1 MSPAALARA
10 VGFALKSLALHKLRS
25 GLTMLGIVLG
35 VCSVIAMLA
44 IGEGAS
50 AQAQEQ
56 VIALGATNVIVRTV
70 KPPPQAYTSGGRVM
84 DYGLTRMDHRRLA
97 TLPAVERA
105 VPIREAAQEIRRLQ
119 KTLNGRLVGVTPDY
133 ESLNN
138 LTVSR
143 GRFIA
148 DRDRV
153 GSETVCVL
161 SAGARDALFGF
172 DDPLGDRVRVGEVF
186 YKVVG
191 VASPRGAT
199 AAVGGSLSAQDFD
212 KDVYIPIDTFQTRV
226 GDLIVQRTQGGSSYE
241 RIELNQITLKV
252 DEAKNVVPTAE
263 AVRENLAL
271 SHPNRDY
278 AVVVP
283 QELLKQAEQIKDIF
297 NIVLGSIA
305 AISLVVGGIG
315 IMNIMLATVTERTR
329 EIGIRR
335 ALGARQGDILQQ
347 FLTETIVLSGAG
359 GIVGILLGM
368 STPLAFGGL
377 KWVVQTFVLDPPS
390 PGDGAGAG
398 AGAGAGSGA
407 GGGAMGGMLTDLE
420 PQLALWSL
428 PVSFLIAVG
437 IGVIF
442 GILPARNA
450 ARLDPIEALR
460 HE

>member
-1 MSPAALARA
+1 MSPAGLLRA
-10 VGFALKSLALHKLRS
+10 VQFALKSLLLHKLRS

-50 AQAQEQ
+50 AQAQRQ

-70 KPPPQAYTSGGRVM
+70 KPPAESREGGGRVM
-84 DYGLTRMDHRRLA
+84 DYGVKRSDFRQLERIA
-97 TLPAVERA
+97 AVVRA
-105 VPIREAAQEIRRLQ
+105 VPIREAAQEMRRLQ
-119 KTLNGRLVGVTPDY
+119 KKMNGRLVGVTPDY

-138 LTVSR
+138 LSVAR
-143 GRFIA
+143 GRFIT
-148 DRDRV
+148 DRDRFT
-153 GSETVCVL
+153 GETVCVL
-161 SAGARDALFGF
+161 SAGVRDELFGL
-172 DDPLGDRVRVGEVF
+172 DDPLGDRVRIGEVF

-191 VASPRGAT
+191 VCSPRGAS
-199 AAVGGSLSAQDFD
+199 AAVGGSMSAQEFD
-212 KDVYIPIDTFQTRV
+212 KDIYIPIETFRTRI

-241 RIELNQITLKV
+241 RIELSQVTLQV
-252 DEAKNVVPTAE
+252 DEAANVQPAADV
-263 AVRENLAL
+263 VRETLART
-271 SHPNRDY
+271 HAQKDY

-283 QELLKQAEQIKDIF
+283 AELLKQAEQIKDIF

-347 FLTETIVLSGAG
+347 FLTETIVLSGVG
-359 GIVGILLGM
+359 GVLGILAGVC
-368 STPLAFGGL
+368 TPVAFGGL
-377 KWVVQTFVLDPPS
+377 KWIVQTFILEDAS
-390 PGDGAGAG
+390 PGGEAATGPL
-398 AGAGAGSGA
+398 
-407 GGGAMGGMLTDLE
+407 GGMFSDLE

-428 PVSFLIAVG
+428 PVSFLISVG

-442 GILPARNA
+442 GVYPARSA